1 MTEPAEQTQY
11 NWADAW
17 LLLAIIYANK
27 NGRGS
32 LDRIIAAGDLI
43 NHAIFKPEEL
53 QSGLYRLKAGGY
65 ITKTGQDFDVTENVR
80 ETSRKL
86 SRRSGYIR
94 EELEQIELVLSTS
107 KRQRAL
113 PNDLQYS
120 GFSISG
126 YKAALKKYMS
136 NFGVEN

>member
-1 MTEPAEQTQY
+1 MTEPAEQSQY
-11 NWADAW
+11 NWSDAW
-17 LLLAIIYANK
+17 LLLAIVYANK

-53 QSGLYRLKAGGY
+53 QSGLYRLTAGGY
-65 ITKTGQDFDVTENVR
+65 ITKKGQDFDVTENVR

-107 KRQRAL
+107 RRHRSL
-113 PNDLQYS
+113 PNDLKYS
-120 GFSISG
+120 GFSING
-126 YKAALKKYMS
+126 YRAALKKYMG
-136 NFGVEN
+136 NFGTEN